1 MFRALAH
8 RNYRLYFC
16 GQSISLIGT
25 WMQTLAVSWLVYRL
39 TSDPVWLGIAGF
51 AAQIPSF
58 VLSPVAGV
66 FVDRF
71 DRYRLLVMTQVF
83 SMLQAAVLATAV
95 LCGVSD
101 VRILVGL
108 SLVLGIIN
116 AVDLPVRHA
125 FTIKMVDDKA
135 DLPNAIALNSSM
147 INGSK
152 LIGPAIAGFLI
163 AAFGEGV
170 CIALN
175 AVSYVA
181 VIAALLAMRVDPDTP
196 RAGGVDVAAEL
207 IDGVRYAWGVFPI
220 RALLLL
226 IAVVSFS
233 LGALQTL
240 LPVFARDVFDGGP
253 KLLGFLSAASGFG
266 ALIAACYLAAR
277 KSVVGLGR
285 RILVAA
291 AAVGCGMLVFSLFSS
306 VWVAFVSA
314 IVMGAGMIV
323 QIGGSNMVIQT
334 VVDEDK
340 RGRVMSLYGMAFI
353 GVTPLGSLCGG
364 WAARHAGAHMT
375 VFLGG
380 LACLAA
386 VAVFWRAMP
395 RFRAELWPC
404 YVRKGIVI

>member
-8 RNYRLYFC
+8 RNYRLYFY

-25 WMQTLAVSWLVYRL
+25 WMQTLAVSWLVYRV

-51 AAQIPSF
+51 AAQIPSL
-58 VLSPVAGV
+58 VLSPLAGV

-71 DRYRLLVMTQVF
+71 DRYRLLIMTQVF
-83 SMLQAAVLATAV
+83 SMAQAAVLASVV
-95 LCGVSD
+95 LCGVQD
-101 VRILVGL
+101 VGVLVAL
-108 SLVLGIIN
+108 SLVLGVIN

-125 FTIKMVDDKA
+125 FTIRMVDDKN

-152 LIGPAIAGFLI
+152 LIGPAVAGFLI

-175 AVSYVA
+175 AASYVA
-181 VIAALLAMRVDPDTP
+181 VIAALFAMRLPTEKT
-196 RAGGVDVAAEL
+196 RGGEVDVCGEL
-207 IDGVRYAWGVFPI
+207 FDGVRYAWGFFPV
-220 RALLLL
+220 RVLLLM
-226 IAVVSFS
+226 IAVVSFM

-240 LPVFARDVFDGGP
+240 LPVFVREVFAGGP
-253 KLLGFLSAASGFG
+253 RMLGLLSAASGFG

-285 RILVAA
+285 RIIVAA
-291 AAVGCGMLVFSLFSS
+291 AAVGAGMLVFATFPY
-306 VWVAFVSA
+306 VWVGFLAA

-353 GVTPLGSLCGG
+353 GVTPLGSLFGG
-364 WAARHAGAHMT
+364 WMARYMGAHVT
-375 VFLGG
+375 VIAGG
-380 LACLAA
+380 LCCLIA
-386 VAVFWRAMP
+386 VAIFWRVLP
-395 RFRAELWPC
+395 RFRGELWPC